1 MRICYKDIMR
11 FLSSI
16 GKVAR
21 SAGRTIGSL
30 GAGVKS
36 IANSGVARTIA
47 GAVGGAG
54 KSLLPLA
61 AAAMPELSPALGV
74 VNKGLTSL
82 QNGTALNKASN
93 IGGAVASVGR
103 DVSKFGGAL
112 L

>member
-1 MRICYKDIMR
+1 MK

-16 GKVAR
+16 GKAAR

-47 GAVGGAG
+47 GAVGSAG
-54 KSLLPLA
+54 KALLPLA
-61 AAAMPELSPALGV
+61 MAAAPELSPALGV

-82 QNGTALNKASN
+82 QNGTVLNK
-93 IGGAVASVGR
+93 VASVAGTVSNVGR
-103 DVSKFGGAL
+103 TVSKYGAMV
-112 L
+112 

>member
-1 MRICYKDIMR
+1 MK

-16 GKVAR
+16 GKAAR

-36 IANSGVARTIA
+36 IASSGIARTIA

-54 KSLLPLA
+54 KALLPLA
-61 AAAMPELSPALGV
+61 MATAPEFAPAFGV

-82 QNGTALNKASN
+82 QNGTALNK
-93 IGGAVASVGR
+93 
-103 DVSKFGGAL
+103 VSKLAGSVATVGNAVSKYGNMIH
-112 L
+112 